1 MNANRLHPHDNVRIE
16 LLFDDRIEDAYQGS
30 GDHNIGEA
38 ILAAFNGNPRKYLNI
53 EDFVFA
59 VTDLTTGTSGR
70 YRVNAG
76 GNITHLS

>member
-1 MNANRLHPHDNVRIE
+1 MKANRHHPHDNVRIE

-30 GDHNIGEA
+30 GYHNIGEA

-53 EDFVFA
+53 EDYVFA